1 MKKLGKN
8 SLSLIGLLDTKLTN
22 VSDNSSDLPSGM
34 GRILEGLSRFQSTIP
49 QQLPIKPE
57 SADWDIHLSPERLVK
72 VFEFETFKSLSFFVF
87 HLLDYQEENQHHAR
101 ITVDYRSVGIEAYTH
116 NIDSVTELDKKLA
129 KFCDELYEDVTH
141 INKIKIDQE

>member
-49 QQLPIKPE
+49 QQLPIKPGKC
-57 SADWDIHLSPERLVK
+57 RLGYSLV
-72 VFEFETFKSLSFFVF
+72 TRTTCKSL
-87 HLLDYQEENQHHAR
+87 
-101 ITVDYRSVGIEAYTH
+101 
-116 NIDSVTELDKKLA
+116 
-129 KFCDELYEDVTH
+129 
-141 INKIKIDQE
+141 